1 MKRARPII
9 WFMMGRETRS
19 TEQETDMS
27 SLNASVLQAINDD
40 YRKRMVWLKG
50 TPIPGCDPAIWR
62 YDAFG
67 KILRF
72 SDYGDR
78 SSEYGWEIDH
88 YPAPAALGGT
98 DDISNLRPLHC
109 GINASLGG
117 GLAHILAQSG
127 RGGGGLGSR

>member
-1 MKRARPII
+1 
-9 WFMMGRETRS
+9 MMGRETRS

-27 SLNASVLQAINDD
+27 SLNVNVLRAIQED
-40 YRKRMVWLKG
+40 YKKRTVWEKG
-50 TPIPGCDPAIWR
+50 IPLPDQDPAIYR

-67 KILRF
+67 KVIRF

-88 YPAPAALGGT
+88 YPIPVALGGT
-98 DDISNLRPLHC
+98 DDISNMRPLHC

-127 RGGGGLGSR
+127 FGGGGLGGR

>member
-9 WFMMGRETRS
+9 WFMTGRETRS

-27 SLNASVLQAINDD
+27 SLNTILLEAIHKD
-40 YRKRMVWLKG
+40 YKKRVVWEKG
-50 TPIPGCDPAIWR
+50 LRIPNRDPTIWR
-62 YDAFG
+62 YDNFL
-67 KILRF
+67 KVIRF

-88 YPAPAALGGT
+88 YPLPVVLGGT

-109 GINASLGG
+109 GVNASLGG

-127 RGGGGLGSR
+127 LGGGGLGSR